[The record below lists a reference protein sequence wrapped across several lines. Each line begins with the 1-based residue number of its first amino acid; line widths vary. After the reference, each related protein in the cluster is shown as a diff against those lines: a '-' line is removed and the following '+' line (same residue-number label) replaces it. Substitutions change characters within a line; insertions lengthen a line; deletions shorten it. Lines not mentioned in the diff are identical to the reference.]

1 MEDLIDDDIVVINKN
16 NGDILTQSMLDAFHN
31 IGLTQKWQTPL
42 KRRLRQIYSHKYL
55 SDAKRKSKNI

>member
-1 MEDLIDDDIVVINKN
+1 MEDLIDDDIVVINRN

-31 IGLTQKWQTPL
+31 IGL
-42 KRRLRQIYSHKYL
+42 KRSRLRQIYSHKYL